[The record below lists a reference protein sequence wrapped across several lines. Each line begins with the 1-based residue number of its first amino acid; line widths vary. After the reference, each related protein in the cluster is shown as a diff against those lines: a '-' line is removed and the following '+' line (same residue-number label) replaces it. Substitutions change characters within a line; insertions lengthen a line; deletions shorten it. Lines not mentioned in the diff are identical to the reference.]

1 MIVEHRHVSPDGK
14 HIVPA
19 EDFRSSFRK
28 IAMFL
33 GRPSAD
39 SVLFSG
45 VPFDDHAVNIEDV
58 TRLSYRIGLECR
70 EYSRRDLLA
79 GNADLPLLILLAD
92 GTTLAI
98 LEQDAAN
105 RYTTGLGRNPGTAI
119 TARQIL
125 EKPVLTILSFSA
137 VYVNTQEEAGIGNAA
152 RIERRH
158 WLTSTLMP
166 FWRSYLQV
174 AAAAFFV
181 NLLALA
187 SPLFV
192 MNVYDRVLPN
202 QATATLWV
210 LAFGVATAILF
221 DLLLKTVR
229 AALIDY
235 AGRRADIRLSYL
247 LFEKILN
254 STLASRP
261 MSTGEYASRVS
272 QYEFV
277 REFFTSNTLSTLI
290 DSAFVFIFLIVIY
303 ALAGWL
309 ALVPTLAFVASLV
322 IGLVAKYRI
331 GRLVATASN
340 ESSQRQA
347 LLVETISTLETVKSL
362 NAERHLLRRWQELA
376 KKASYTSEQIKQLS
390 AGAANATQFVQQ
402 LVTVGI
408 LLGGAYLFAQGQ
420 ISTGAIIA
428 TVMLSGRTVAPLS
441 QIAMT
446 LARLHQ
452 AMLSLRIL
460 NAIMEQEEDRPDT
473 IGFVDR
479 EIRSGAVAFRDV
491 EFAYPGTQHKV
502 INGLSFT
509 VTPGER
515 IGIIGRIGSGKT
527 TVGRLLGGLYPPS
540 AGTLA
545 LDGVDIRQYHPAA
558 VRSAV
563 AVATQSAD
571 LFSGTLKENLLLG
584 NPEASD
590 DEIIAVAQQT
600 GIDDFVSQ
608 HPRGYDMPVGE
619 RGSNLSGGQ
628 RQAVAIARLLL
639 AKPKIVFLDEPSGAM
654 DLATEKMLIRNLARI
669 FDRKTTLIIS
679 THRYSM
685 LELVD
690 RLIVIEQGRIIADG
704 PKKAVIEDLQ
714 RRASRPE
721 QGAEQVGEQTI
732 KQPVR
737 QPG

>member
-1 MIVEHRHVSPDGK
+1 MAVERK
-14 HIVPA
+14 HTLPGNERAAPA
-19 EDFRSSFRK
+19 DDFRSGFRK
-28 IAMFL
+28 IAVFL
-33 GRPSAD
+33 GRPAAD
-39 SVLFSG
+39 AVLFSG
-45 VPFDDHAVNIEDV
+45 VPFDDGAVTIEDV
-58 TRLSYRIGLECR
+58 SRLSHRIGLEFR
-70 EYSRRDLLA
+70 EHSRRDFLA
-79 GNADLPLLILLAD
+79 GNADLPVLMLMTD
-92 GTTLAI
+92 GTALAL
-98 LEQDAAN
+98 LEQDGDG
-105 RYTTGLGRNPGTAI
+105 RYTTGLGRHPGEVL
-119 TARQIL
+119 TARQAL
-125 EKPVLTILSFSA
+125 ERPVSHILSFSA
-137 VYVNTQEEAGIGNAA
+137 VYVNAREEACVGDAA

-158 WLTSTLMP
+158 WLTSTLAP

-174 AAAAFFV
+174 AVAAFFINV
-181 NLLALA
+181 LAIA

-202 QATATLWV
+202 EAIATLWV
-210 LAFGVATAILF
+210 LAMGVTAAIVF
-221 DLLLKTVR
+221 DLLLKAVR
-229 AALIDY
+229 SAVIDY
-235 AGRRADIRLSYL
+235 AGRKADIRLSYL

-290 DSAFVFIFLIVIY
+290 DTAFVFIFLIVIY
-303 ALAGWL
+303 SLSGWL
-309 ALVPTLAFVASLV
+309 ALVPALAFVASLV
-322 IGLVAKYRI
+322 IGLVAQYRI
-331 GRLVATASN
+331 GRRVAAASN

-347 LLVETISTLETVKSL
+347 LLVETIATLETVKSL
-362 NAERHLLRRWQELA
+362 NAERHLLRRWNELA

-402 LVTVGI
+402 LVTVAI
-408 LLGGAYLFAQGQ
+408 ILGGAYLFAQGR
-420 ISTGAIIA
+420 ITTGAIIA

-446 LARLHQ
+446 LVRLRQ
-452 AMLSLRIL
+452 ALLSLRIL
-460 NAIMEQEEDRPDT
+460 DAIMAQEEDRPDT
-473 IGFVDR
+473 VGFVDR
-479 EIRSGAVAFRDV
+479 EIRNGAVAFRNV

-502 INGLSFT
+502 IDGLSFT
-509 VTPGER
+509 AAPGER

-527 TVGRLLGGLYPPS
+527 TIGRLLGGLYPPS

-545 LDGVDIRQYHPAA
+545 LDGVDIRQFHPAS

-571 LFSGTLKENLLLG
+571 LFSGTVKENVLLG
-584 NPEASD
+584 NPEAND
-590 DEIIAVAQQT
+590 DEIIAVSKQT
-600 GIDDFVSQ
+600 GVDDFVSR

-654 DLATEKMLIRNLARI
+654 DLATEKGLIQNLARA
-669 FDRKTTLIIS
+669 FDRSTTLIIS

-690 RLIVIEQGRIIADG
+690 RLIVIEQGRVIADG
-704 PKKAVIEDLQ
+704 PKKTVIENLQ
-714 RRASRPE
+714 HKAAQSGEGGRRVT
-721 QGAEQVGEQTI
+721 QVE
-732 KQPVR
+732 P
-737 QPG
+737 